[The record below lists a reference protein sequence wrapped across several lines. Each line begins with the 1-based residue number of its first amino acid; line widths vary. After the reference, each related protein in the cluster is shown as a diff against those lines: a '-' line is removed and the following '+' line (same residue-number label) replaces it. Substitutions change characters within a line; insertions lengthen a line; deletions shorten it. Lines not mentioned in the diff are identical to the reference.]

1 MKKMLASLRKREQRR
16 LRDPLPE
23 TLLAKYLRLRPKTSS
38 IQRNSKI
45 IAASAALAIIA
56 AASTAANAQTA
67 APNVQPIAP
76 APPEPRSCQRL
87 HEETN
92 KCDAGMRSC
101 DQHVVDRCRRGVS
114 VMRNDHRRGW
124 DRATAASTYGRK
136 MRNSPKPTPKPHPI
150 P

>member
-76 APPEPRSCQRL
+76 APPEPRSVPS
-87 HEETN
+87 
-92 KCDAGMRSC
+92 G
-101 DQHVVDRCRRGVS
+101 CRRLIHLHPALLHHLGNLVRQGHLAAFLEQIS
-114 VMRNDHRRGW
+114 ECHPSGAGNREF
-124 DRATAASTYGRK
+124 ALLPTADGAVAGD
-136 MRNSPKPTPKPHPI
+136 
-150 P
+150 